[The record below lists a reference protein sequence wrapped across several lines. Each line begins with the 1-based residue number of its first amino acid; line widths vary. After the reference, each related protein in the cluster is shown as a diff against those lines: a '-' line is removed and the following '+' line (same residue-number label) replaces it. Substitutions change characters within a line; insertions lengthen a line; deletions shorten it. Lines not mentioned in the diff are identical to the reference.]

1 MAPRHGG
8 DQQRVDCE
16 ELEGLPE
23 SMNDDKHVIDLAEAL
38 ARFAEKNPEKA
49 ELVKLRYLVGLTIDE
64 AEEPSS

>member
-1 MAPRHGG
+1 
-8 DQQRVDCE
+8 
-16 ELEGLPE
+16 
-23 SMNDDKHVIDLAEAL
+23 MNDDKHVIDLAEAL